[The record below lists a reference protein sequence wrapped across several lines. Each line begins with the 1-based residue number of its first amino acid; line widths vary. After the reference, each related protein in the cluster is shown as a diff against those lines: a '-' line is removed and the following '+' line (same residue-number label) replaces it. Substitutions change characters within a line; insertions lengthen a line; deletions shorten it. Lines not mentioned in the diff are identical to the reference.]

1 MFAHGEPMLQI
12 TYYIALQ
19 RISLCHTNIYDRER
33 ESEREPGERMHLTN
47 IDNIILASSSR

>member
-19 RISLCHTNIYDRER
+19 RISLFHTNIYDRER